1 MRIHE
6 LAKKLDLS
14 SKDLIAKMGPLGIEA
29 KSHMSAVSEPD
40 VEKVLQALAPAEAD
54 ATPAETAAKTAEA
67 EVAAPAAVA
76 TAVEVEIT
84 PEPQAVEEPAA
95 AEDPSDPVETVEEPA
110 PEEEVD
116 DKNIIVKGPIVVRDF
131 AEMLHM
137 KPNQVIAELMAM
149 NVFASISE
157 KVDIKIAQQLAT
169 KHGYT
174 LEQEKRQPERKPAPP
189 VKKEEVK
196 EPEVDKPDQLQ
207 LRPPIITFM
216 GHVDHGKTSLL
227 DYIRKSKVVAG
238 EHGGITQHIGAYSV
252 EHNGQKISFLDTP
265 GHAAF
270 TAMRARGANLTDIV
284 VIVIAA
290 DDGLM
295 PQTREAIQHALAA
308 NVAIVVAIN
317 KTDLPAANVDRV
329 KQQLQ
334 AENLS
339 PEDWGGD
346 TICVP
351 VSAETGAGVDELIEM
366 LLLQAEVLELKA
378 NPDRKSQGYVIE
390 ARLEPGRGPTAN
402 LLVRRGTLNVG
413 DSIVCGPFAGRVKA
427 LIDDR
432 GKKIKSAG
440 PSMPVMCLG
449 LADVPEAG
457 AEFEVYPN
465 TRLAKT
471 ESDKRIAALREKS
484 LEGPGRKASLDD
496 LLNQTNPDETEE
508 LAVIIKADVQGS
520 IEALIQSLGE
530 IKSEKV
536 DLKIVMSGVGNVT
549 TNDVLLA
556 SASNAI
562 ILGFHVA
569 LDGSAASLGKR
580 EGVEIRLYQ
589 IIYELVDEVRDA
601 MTGLLAPD
609 EKERVVGQAQIRQV
623 FELSNRNRVAG
634 CMITKGRI
642 SSRARARVR
651 RGSDVLYEGR
661 LETLKRFQNDA
672 REVREGQE
680 CGLRLDGF
688 SKFEVG
694 DIVETYEIEQLA
706 AQL

>member
-6 LAKKLDLS
+6 LAKKLDIP
-14 SKDLIAKMGPLGIEA
+14 SKELISKLGSLGIEA
-29 KSHMSAVSEPD
+29 KSHMSAVSDED
-40 VEKVLQALAPAEAD
+40 EAKALQALAPTAVAESAPVEATAEIVVAEA
-54 ATPAETAAKTAEA
+54 AE
-67 EVAAPAAVA
+67 
-76 TAVEVEIT
+76 
-84 PEPQAVEEPAA
+84 PEPPAIEEPAA
-95 AEDPSDPVETVEEPA
+95 EEPPALIETEAEPA
-110 PEEEVD
+110 PEEAEEAD
-116 DKNIIVKGPIVVRDF
+116 DKNIIVKGPVVVRDF

-157 KVDIKIAQQLAT
+157 KVDIKIAQQLAI
-169 KHGYT
+169 KHGFT

-189 VKKEEVK
+189 VKKEEQK

-227 DYIRKSKVVAG
+227 DYIRKTKVVAG

-252 EHNGQKISFLDTP
+252 EHNGHKISFLDTP

-270 TAMRARGANLTDIV
+270 TAMRARGANLTDIA

-290 DDGLM
+290 DDGMM
-295 PQTREAIQHALAA
+295 PQTREAIQHAQAA

-317 KTDLPAANVDRV
+317 KVDLPAANIDRV

-334 AENLS
+334 SENLS

-351 VSAETGAGVDELIEM
+351 VSAETGAGIDELLEM

-402 LLVRRGTLNVG
+402 LLVRRGTLTLG
-413 DSIVCGPFAGRVKA
+413 DSIVCGPYSGRVKA

-432 GKKIKSAG
+432 GKRIKSAG

-457 AEFEVYPN
+457 AKFEVYPN
-465 TRLAKT
+465 PKQAKT
-471 ESDKRIAALREKS
+471 ESDQRIADLREKS
-484 LEGPGRKASLDD
+484 LEAPARKASLDD
-496 LLNQTNPDETEE
+496 LLSQTNPDLTEQ
-508 LAVIIKADVQGS
+508 LSVIIKADVQGS
-520 IEALIQSLGE
+520 IEALIQSLRE

-536 DLKIVMSGVGNVT
+536 ELKIVMSAVGNVT

-601 MTGLLAPD
+601 MTGLLAPE

-642 SSRARARVR
+642 SSRARARVI
-651 RGSDVLYEGR
+651 RGGDVLYEGR

-680 CGLRLDGF
+680 CGLRLDNF

-694 DIVETYEIEQLA
+694 DIIESYEIEQLA